1 MKIST
6 EKGHKMETVIINTID
21 LGNGHIGITI
31 NGNRVER
38 QMERADGSS
47 YFIAESYSNL
57 KDIIVTD
64 IDDRWT
70 LPFIN
75 GISINGVIAIRKG
88 VEVVNNTTID
98 IVYR

>member
-1 MKIST
+1 MA
-6 EKGHKMETVIINTID
+6 TVIINCID
-21 LGNGHIGITI
+21 LGNGYRGITI

-38 QMERADGSS
+38 QCTRADGSS
-47 YFIAESYSNL
+47 YFIAENYSNL
-57 KDIIVTD
+57 KEIVITD

>member
-1 MKIST
+1 
-6 EKGHKMETVIINTID
+6 METVVINTID
-21 LGNGHIGITI
+21 CGNGHIGITI
-31 NGNRVER
+31 NGKMVER
-38 QMERADGSS
+38 KMERADGSS
-47 YFIAESYSNL
+47 YFIAENYSNL
-57 KDIIVTD
+57 KEIRVTD
-64 IDDRWT
+64 IDGRWT